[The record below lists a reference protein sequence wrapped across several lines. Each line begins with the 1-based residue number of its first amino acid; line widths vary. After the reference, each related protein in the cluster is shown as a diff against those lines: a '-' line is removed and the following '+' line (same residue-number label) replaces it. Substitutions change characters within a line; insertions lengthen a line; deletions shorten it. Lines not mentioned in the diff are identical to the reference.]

1 MYKMMTPGPTMVAA
15 SVMEARSR
23 VFGNPDV
30 DTQFCEEYHELCLA
44 LADLLHTKNSVYI
57 LNGEGILGLEAACA
71 SLTEPGD
78 KVLVIDNGIFG
89 RGFADFVTLY
99 GGVPEIYHA
108 DYRHPIDVEE
118 LKHFLDKHHDYKYA
132 TVVHCDTPSGVLN
145 DISAICPLLKSY
157 GIMSVVDSV
166 AAMFGEELFVD
177 EWSVDIACGGSQKA
191 LSAPPGLTFVS
202 VSEDALQ
209 AMKRRNTPI
218 ASFYCNLLTFEH
230 YYEEK
235 WFPYTMPISDI
246 YGLAEAVRLVKEDVT
261 RIDRHHK
268 IAEAVRR
275 AVSKAGLSLYL
286 EDGFASTVTV
296 VEVPKGVTDKEIIT
310 QMKEQYGILIS
321 GCFDVLAGKVFR
333 LGHMGNNANSED
345 VAEMLAALSGTL
357 KDLGVAC
364 QCQMEDVF
372 EQELQNF

>member
-1 MYKMMTPGPTMVAA
+1 MYKMMTPGPTMVAD

-23 VFGNPDV
+23 EFGNPDV
-30 DTQFCEEYHELCLA
+30 DIEFCEEYHRICLE

-89 RGFADFVTLY
+89 KGFADFVTLY
-99 GGVPEIYHA
+99 GGKPELYTV
-108 DYRHPIDVEE
+108 DYRRPVDKGE
-118 LKHFLDKHHDYKYA
+118 LESFLENHHDYKYA

-145 DISAICPLLKSY
+145 DISEICPLLKSY
-157 GIMSVVDSV
+157 GILTVVDSV
-166 AAMFGEELFVD
+166 AAMFGEELMVD
-177 EWSVDIACGGSQKA
+177 EWKVDIACGGSQKA

-202 VSEDALQ
+202 VSGDAMQ
-209 AMKRRNTPI
+209 TMKQRKTPI

-246 YGLAEAVRLVKEDVT
+246 YGLAEAVRLVKADAG
-261 RIDRHHK
+261 RIERHQK
-268 IAEAVRR
+268 IAEAVRETLT
-275 AVSKAGLSLYL
+275 AAGLTLYL
-286 EDGFASTVTV
+286 RDGFASTVTA
-296 VEVPKGVTDKEIIT
+296 VEVPEEVTDQAIIDT
-310 QMKEQYGILIS
+310 MKQKHNILIA

-333 LGHMGNNANSED
+333 LGHMGNNANRED
-345 VAEMLAALSGTL
+345 VGEMLTALGETL
-357 KDLGVAC
+357 QELGVNC
-364 QCQMEDVF
+364 KLEMKSYF
-372 EQELQNF
+372 ERFL